1 MWVVIRPVQAVTDDI
16 FIRTVRPR
24 HSANCFQLR
33 RIEIFLLTYLVLYY
47 ISLVIKCYNN
57 NNHHNNDQYRFS
69 KTTHKVNE
77 QQTWCANRRRRFW
90 HATSLRSAIRRH
102 HPPQRAVSSQIC
114 CFLQYKTINAQCT
127 YLLFVM
133 FYFVNLLPTFVWQ
146 TALAIRLFFSVR
158 YAFHVVSFLLI

>member
-77 QQTWCANRRRRFW
+77 QQT
-90 HATSLRSAIRRH
+90 
-102 HPPQRAVSSQIC
+102 
-114 CFLQYKTINAQCT
+114 
-127 YLLFVM
+127 
-133 FYFVNLLPTFVWQ
+133 
-146 TALAIRLFFSVR
+146 
-158 YAFHVVSFLLI
+158 